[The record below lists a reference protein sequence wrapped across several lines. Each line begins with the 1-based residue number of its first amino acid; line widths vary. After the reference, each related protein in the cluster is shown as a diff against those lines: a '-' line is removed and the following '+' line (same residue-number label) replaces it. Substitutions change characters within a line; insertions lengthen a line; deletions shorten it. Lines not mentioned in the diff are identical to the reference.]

1 VRGQPVD
8 NECEEGR
15 EMEIVSAI
23 NARLAEYEHD
33 IFQISKA
40 NPLRLNRGERESGT
54 GRGLA
59 RLGK

>member
-1 VRGQPVD
+1 
-8 NECEEGR
+8 
-15 EMEIVSAI
+15 MEIVSAI